1 MLQIPLQEPAQLD
14 IVAASESPV
23 LIFKHSTRCSISM
36 MAWSRLQRQWSSKL
50 ADLPVYYLDLL
61 NYRPISAQIAEN
73 FNVEHE
79 SPQALLI
86 SRGRC
91 VWHAS
96 HNAIS
101 AEALEEALALV

>member
-1 MLQIPLQEPAQLD
+1 MRQIPLQEPEQLGKL
-14 IVAASESPV
+14 AESDTPV

-36 MAWSRLQRQWSSKL
+36 MAWTRLQRQWSDKL
-50 ADLPVYYLDLL
+50 EQLPVYYLDLL

-86 SRGRC
+86 SKGRC

-101 AEALEEALALV
+101 AAALEEALAQV

>member
-1 MLQIPLQEPAQLD
+1 MQQIALQEPAQLAD
-14 IVAASESPV
+14 SALSERTV

-36 MAWSRLQRQWSSKL
+36 MAWSRLQRHWNQRVEHI
-50 ADLPVYYLDLL
+50 PVFYLDLL
-61 NYRPISAQIAEN
+61 NFRPVSAEIAEK
-73 FNVEHE
+73 FNVPHE

-86 SRGRC
+86 RNGRC

-101 AEALEEALALV
+101 VEALEEALEIS